1 MFKTALLLL
10 IIPVFALF
18 PQQDDSIIAK
28 IGNIEISKQEFQVR
42 YELTPFSGKEIR
54 SDVSALKRRVL
65 YSLIAEKL
73 FSLKARDMNIDT
85 SEIVART
92 LDGYKKMFVRDALYK
107 KEIRQ
112 KASKAADSLLT
123 LYIGKA
129 SEVWFTYITAQDE
142 QQINNIYALLKKDVS
157 FNSVYT
163 AFASSK
169 DTLKTRVGDHD
180 SEIEEQIFNTNEQT
194 FTRPLYYDNGWY
206 ILKIVKRI
214 NPVLSRMNGWE
225 EDYKRLKQT
234 AQERAEGIYYKEFMV
249 NFFKDKKIKAD
260 GNLLKIFAD
269 KVDEILKEKA
279 ETRKS
284 DTDKV
289 YITNIDLIEI
299 ENEIGSEKLNTV
311 YIQLNNKPVTLKD
324 FISYF
329 RFESIG
335 TADTDPKAVLDL
347 LNSKTRRFIEQE
359 LLAEEGLKEGL
370 DKLPS
375 VEHSYKMWRDNYY
388 FYLLQNMFNDSTSV
402 SDKEILDYYASEGK
416 KGNPGE
422 EIKISRISVDSLE
435 TIEKILDEIDKGN
448 SFESLAEIYS
458 GKDGNE
464 GYAPSAAFG
473 EIGRISESMERG
485 GVYGP
490 LKTGEQYTLFKLLD
504 RRTKEKQGS
513 FESEKENIRKTLEQK
528 KFRDKLVNFTTSLA
542 MKYGFSVNQEALTNL
557 QVTSINSMVYQMLG
571 FGGRVPAV
579 PLSLPAIQW
588 YDNWKEKHDI
598 IQ

>member
-1 MFKTALLLL
+1 MFKTAILLL
-10 IIPVFALF
+10 IVPLFAMF

-28 IGNIEISKQEFQVR
+28 IGNIEISKQEFQDR
-42 YELTPFSGKEIR
+42 YELTPLLGKEIR
-54 SDVSALKRRVL
+54 SDVSALKTRVL
-65 YSLIAEKL
+65 HSLIAEKL

-112 KASKAADSLLT
+112 RASGTADSLLT

-142 QQINNIYALLKKDVS
+142 QQINNIYALLKKGVS
-157 FNSVYT
+157 FDSVYT

-180 SEIEEQIFNTNEQT
+180 TEVEEQIFNTDEQT
-194 FTRPLYYDNGWY
+194 FTRPLYFDNNWY

-214 NPVLSRMNGWE
+214 NPILTRMNGWE
-225 EDYKRLKQT
+225 EEYKRLKQT

-249 NFFKDKKIKAD
+249 NFFKDKKIRAN

-269 KVDEILKEKA
+269 KVDEILEEKEQ
-279 ETRKS
+279 TRKS

-299 ENEIGSEKLNTV
+299 ENEIGSEKLSDV
-311 YIQLNNKPVTLKD
+311 YIELNNKPVTLKD

-335 TADTDPKAVLDL
+335 TADIDSKSILDL
-347 LNSKTRRFIEQE
+347 LNSKTRHFIEQE

-370 DKLPS
+370 DKRPS

-388 FYLLQNMFNDSTSV
+388 FYLLQNMFNDSTAV
-402 SDKEILDYYASEGK
+402 SDKEVMDYYVSEGK
-416 KGNPGE
+416 KDNPGD

-435 TIEKILDEIDKGN
+435 TIEKILDEIDEGN
-448 SFESLAEIYS
+448 SFESLAVKYT
-458 GKDGNE
+458 GGDGTE
-464 GYAPSAAFG
+464 GYAPSASFG
-473 EIGRISESMERG
+473 ELGRISESMKPGE
-485 GVYGP
+485 VYGP
-490 LKTGEQYTLFKLLD
+490 LKTGGQYTLFKLLE

-542 MKYGFSVNQEALTNL
+542 IKYGFSINQEALANL

-571 FGGRVPAV
+571 FGGRIPAV

-588 YDNWKEKHDI
+588 YNNWKEKHDI